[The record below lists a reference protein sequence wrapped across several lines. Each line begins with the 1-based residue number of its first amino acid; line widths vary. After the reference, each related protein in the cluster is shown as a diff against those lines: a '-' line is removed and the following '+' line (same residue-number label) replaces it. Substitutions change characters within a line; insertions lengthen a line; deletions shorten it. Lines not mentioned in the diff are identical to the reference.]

1 MKFSRE
7 GKRFF
12 LATVLIAAASLNTGN
27 NLIYLIFSM
36 MLSMLVLSVLI
47 LKVNIS
53 RLMLKVSHS
62 QPIFA
67 NNPASIDIT
76 ISNKKR
82 TIPSYSI
89 RILTSE
95 RAKGEAYFPKI
106 SGLSD
111 MVKTIPVTYEK
122 RGIYKCGD
130 FLIESG
136 FPFVFFSDRVL
147 CGVDGEVIV
156 YPEMRKIDETVL
168 EIANKGFELSLPRM
182 GKGDEI
188 FMIREFKYGDDW
200 RRIHWKASAKT
211 AKIMITEY
219 AAEESRKLTV
229 ILDNLRPDD
238 TESFEKA
245 VSFTA
250 SLADLFLNDGYFV
263 RLLTCKKLIP
273 FGTGREH
280 LFKILDVLAV
290 IQGQDS
296 WECPMSTEPEGSTIL
311 VLNSKDSALN
321 RFIPVSDLVI
331 YAPTL

>member
-12 LATVLIAAASLNTGN
+12 LAGVLITVAALNTGN
-27 NLIYLIFSM
+27 NLIYLILSM
-36 MLSMLVLSVLI
+36 MLSILMLSILI
-47 LKVNIS
+47 LKVNMNG
-53 RLMLKVSHS
+53 LVLKVS
-62 QPIFA
+62 QGPPVFA
-67 NNPASIDIT
+67 NNPANLDLT
-76 ISNKKR
+76 VSNKKR
-82 TIPSYSI
+82 IIPSYSI
-89 RILTSE
+89 KVLMPEGLKRE
-95 RAKGEAYFPKI
+95 VYFPMI

-111 MVKTIPVTYEK
+111 ILKTVSVVYEK
-122 RGIYKCGD
+122 RGIYRYGD
-130 FLIESG
+130 FFIESG
-136 FPFVFFSDRVL
+136 FPFIFFSDRIL
-147 CGVDGEVIV
+147 CRVDGEVIV
-156 YPEMRKIDETVL
+156 YPEIREIDETFL
-168 EIANKGFELSLPRM
+168 EIANKGFELALPSM

-219 AAEESRKLTV
+219 AAEEARKLTV

-238 TESFEKA
+238 IESFEKA

-250 SLADLFLNDGYFV
+250 SLADLFLNEGYFV

-273 FGTGREH
+273 FGAGREH

-296 WECPMSTEPEGSTIL
+296 WEGPMSTEPEESTIL
-311 VLNSKDSALN
+311 VLNSKGSALN
-321 RFIPVSDLVI
+321 RFIPVSALVI